1 MKREAWAVGAFALGS
16 LFVLLLLYLGLR
28 PGGRGP
34 ILAWQY
40 GLQFLP
46 LAAFVLV
53 VAGAITAFR
62 RKPFLRPGRKLPFL
76 LLHVLVGAGSLELP
90 SPTSHEG
97 HESAICFRLP
107 VAAPKEGEWTVFWG
121 GETRKES
128 LLSAYTASRRFGLD
142 LVVSKDG
149 KTSREGRSLVVGEE
163 VLAPCD
169 GEIVRVGSTVVLRVA
184 DGEFLFL
191 GNLEAVAVE
200 VGQRVRTKDRI
211 GRVGEGAS
219 RFTPEPHLELSLQDA
234 PEEGSGEPIPWRF
247 CDYLADGKRIEK
259 ASREAGSGP
268 RASSSGKGSLRSL
281 DPGGVQLTSLAETP
295 PRAPGS
301 KR

>member
-1 MKREAWAVGAFALGS
+1 MKREVWAVGAYALGS
-16 LFVLLLLYLGLR
+16 LFVLLLLYLGMR

-40 GLQFLP
+40 GLQILP

-76 LLHVLVGAGSLELP
+76 LLLVLVGAGSLELP
-90 SPTSHEG
+90 YPSSHEG

-107 VAAPKEGEWTVFWG
+107 FAAPKEGEWTVFWG
-121 GETRKES
+121 GEARKES

-149 KTSREGRSLVVGEE
+149 KTSRDGRSLVVGEE

-191 GNLEAVAVE
+191 GILEGVAVE

-211 GRVGEGAS
+211 GRVAGSGAS
-219 RFTPEPHLELSLQDA
+219 RFTPEPHLEVHLQA
-234 PEEGSGEPIPWRF
+234 TPEDGSGEPIPWRF
-247 CDYLADGKRIEK
+247 CDYLADGKAIEK
-259 ASREAGSGP
+259 GLPRGGIGP
-268 RASSSGKGSLRSL
+268 NGELLGQRIA
-281 DPGGVQLTSLAETP
+281 
-295 PRAPGS
+295 PRP
-301 KR
+301 